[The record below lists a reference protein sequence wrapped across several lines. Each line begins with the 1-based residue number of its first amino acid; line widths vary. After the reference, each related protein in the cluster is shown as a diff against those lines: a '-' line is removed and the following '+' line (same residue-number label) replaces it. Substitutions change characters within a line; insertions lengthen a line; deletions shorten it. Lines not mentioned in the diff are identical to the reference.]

1 MGSGLP
7 CRRRRDVAIR
17 RPITRAGD
25 VYRIRLNDAARETLR
40 TLCGELRRLLVN
52 ENPASDSAVARLFP
66 PAYPEDPLRNLDYER
81 GAGNDLLAG
90 RLAALDTVT
99 DTLDASRLTE
109 EQLLAW
115 LGAINDLRLVL
126 GTRLDVSEDTTEE
139 TFAAD
144 ERAGPIYEQ
153 YTFLTWLEDLIVD
166 ALGEPAGVESSSAT
180 D

>member
-1 MGSGLP
+1 M
-7 CRRRRDVAIR
+7 AIR

-25 VYRIRLNDAARETLR
+25 AYRIRLNDAARDALR
-40 TLCGELRRLLVN
+40 TLCSELRRLLVN
-52 ENPASDSAVARLFP
+52 ENPATDSAIARLFP
-66 PAYPEDPLRNLDYER
+66 PAYPEDPLRNLDYEQ

-99 DTLDASRLTE
+99 DTLDASRLTQQ
-109 EQLLAW
+109 QLLAW

-126 GTRLDVSEDTTEE
+126 GTRLDVTEETTEE

-144 ERAGPIYEQ
+144 ERAGPMYEQ
-153 YTFLTWLEDLIVD
+153 YMFLTWLEDLIVD
-166 ALGEPAGVESSSAT
+166 ALGDPAGAESSSIT